1 MQHMLRCI
9 SKYNAVN
16 YRGYDYLLFL
26 KVLSTS
32 IGAPIA
38 MNMLVYKV

>member
-1 MQHMLRCI
+1 MQQMLRCL

-16 YRGYDYLLFL
+16 YRVYDYLLFL
-26 KVLSTS
+26 KVVS
-32 IGAPIA
+32 ISVGAPIA